1 MAINAGKLLPSSKSN
16 AIVSR
21 ESARKLSVSNNY
33 SFREDSQF
41 LNQKKNRPSQ
51 WMIIKKQV
59 IKIENFVKRKY
70 VEDVKK
76 QKEEDRLAEQSK
88 RKKREEKLED
98 KPKADEKLPNI
109 PSLPKLGFL
118 DGIKKFI
125 VNMILGFI
133 AFRLIEHLPKIANF
147 LKILAPAV
155 DFFIDFSGKLLDGLV
170 TFIDW
175 GYKAYD
181 FTRKQL
187 KSFGGENFV
196 KIFDTFNGAVGKV
209 IEAAIITAIVLGN
222 QGSGGGLGGERG
234 GRPGGG
240 GRPGRGGR
248 PKTYHDGFFRR
259 GDTRSV
265 GKTMQ
270 GGNLGYQQALRG
282 KYAGAD
288 AVDDAIM
295 KRYFQKYG
303 RNQFIQRFGQ
313 EGLKKLPG
321 GMARSGAE
329 NLARK
334 GLVSLA
340 GKGGAKAVLGA
351 VRPLLKRLPIIGA
364 LIDFGLS
371 VALGED
377 PGRAAFKAIGAGLLG
392 SIGAAVGSVVPIA
405 GNLIGGIV
413 GGIAGDAIGGAL
425 YDMFF
430 GGKKPQ
436 SKGKVKGKVE
446 GKFGGGITRGGK
458 TQGSVKRKVKKPTT
472 KRSITTEPTKLNPG
486 KDAGGL
492 KDIQR
497 VFPKSTNLDIV
508 NPLGYLEE
516 SYNKTSKIPFFGSLF
531 GIATKTILGEKP
543 NSLDYKNAGVGLN
556 SWINNT
562 FSGEVLR
569 TGGAFAG
576 GGEVN
581 AEMFMKGEDLTNV
594 IAKSVQENVSSKIDD
609 SINELMKQLMLK
621 DIEKKSGVEGKDQ
634 TTGEGDILHGT
645 TPGEYGPI
653 LDLIASVEAVGG
665 YDVVNGGKI
674 DGLSKMTISQARQA
688 ALRSGG
694 SGAMGRYQ
702 QMPQFVLNRAR
713 SVGLNPDTDL
723 FNEEN
728 QNKLAILLIDGA
740 GYKKWKSGGMSTEQF
755 AHNLSA
761 TWRGL
766 PEGPNNLTYQDQ
778 YASGNKSHTTWANV
792 IATLSAVKS
801 GKISG
806 GQVGG
811 GILGTGRVGAVDQFT
826 SIASKFGLQMTSD
839 YRSGDPGYHG
849 KNRARDYSNDAV
861 GRGTPEQLRFAQH
874 LVQNYGSSLTQL
886 IYTPLGFGIANG
898 KRVGLDY
905 WGERTNAGHYDHVH
919 VALAKGGLV
928 DGVTYAMLGERGRE
942 FVFDSNTTETV
953 KAALPGFLES
963 LNSASNVSSVLKV
976 IQAYASYD
984 NAAPQEILIDDDQP
998 SMMDYQSQSM
1008 NSQGLMMQVS
1018 SSSGGSDPFEIL
1030 DRLPG

>member
-21 ESARKLSVSNNY
+21 ESARKISVSNNY
-33 SFREDSQF
+33 SFREDSQL

-155 DFFIDFSGKLLDGLV
+155 DFFIDFSGKLLNGLV

-209 IEAAIITAIVLGN
+209 IEAAITTAIVLGS
-222 QGSGGGLGGERG
+222 Q
-234 GRPGGG
+234 
-240 GRPGRGGR
+240 
-248 PKTYHDGFFRR
+248 
-259 GDTRSV
+259 
-265 GKTMQ
+265 
-270 GGNLGYQQALRG
+270 
-282 KYAGAD
+282 
-288 AVDDAIM
+288 
-295 KRYFQKYG
+295 
-303 RNQFIQRFGQ
+303 
-313 EGLKKLPG
+313 
-321 GMARSGAE
+321 
-329 NLARK
+329 
-334 GLVSLA
+334 
-340 GKGGAKAVLGA
+340 GKGGVLDVGTDI
-351 VRPLLKRLPIIGA
+351 VSDRVLKRGAQQAATSAASQAGGTAAQAGGIGA
-364 LIDFGLS
+364 GAAGAI
-371 VALGED
+371 VA
-377 PGRAAFKAIGAGLLG
+377 GAGLLASALG
-392 SIGAAVGSVVPIA
+392 EGAFQLRKFAIKPIQNLENEYKKDKNPLTKIGRGIILNMIKPLFGIFQTAGFLLDVVGSPFRYAIELIRYPFLNEDDKKKQA
-405 GNLIGGIV
+405 TNLAKFDARIREDLRKAFNMLTL
-413 GGIAGDAIGGAL
+413 GIAFKDKGSFGNIYGNQGAQKE
-425 YDMFF
+425 MV
-430 GGKKPQ
+430 
-436 SKGKVKGKVE
+436 SKMA
-446 GKFGGGITRGGK
+446 GGGITRGGK
-458 TQGSVKRKVKKPTT
+458 TQGGVKRKVKKPTT

-497 VFPKSTNLDIV
+497 VFPKSTNLDTV

-543 NSLDYKNAGVGLN
+543 NSLDYKNAAVGLN

-634 TTGEGDILHGT
+634 STGEGDILHGT
-645 TPGEYGPI
+645 TPGEYGSI

-778 YASGNKSHTTWANV
+778 YASGNKAHTTWANV

-811 GILGTGRVGAVDQFT
+811 GILGTGIALGSGYGSAGSKISGELGRFIKSRLQSPAQFQAVT
-826 SIASKFGLQMTSD
+826 EH
-839 YRSGDPGYHG
+839 PEHG
-849 KNRARDYSNDAV
+849 GV
-861 GRGTPEQLRFAQH
+861 RGTHASGSYHYSGRALDIGAYTREQGPILNVIAEFNRMKG
-874 LVQNYGSSLTQL
+874 VKPVEL
-886 IYTPLGFGIANG
+886 ITG
-898 KRVGLDY
+898 
-905 WGERTNAGHYDHVH
+905 RTDPAGHSDHVH
-919 VALAKGGLV
+919 VAYSKGGLV
-928 DGVTYAMLGERGRE
+928 DGVTYAMMGERGRE

-984 NAAPQEILIDDDQP
+984 NATPQEILIDDDQP
-998 SMMDYQSQSM
+998 SMMDYQSQGM
-1008 NSQGLMMQVS
+1008 NDQSFMMQIS
-1018 SSSGGSDPFEIL
+1018 QSGGGSDPFQIL

>member
-21 ESARKLSVSNNY
+21 ESARKISVSNNY
-33 SFREDSQF
+33 SFREDSQL

-155 DFFIDFSGKLLDGLV
+155 DFFIDFSGKLLNGLV

-209 IEAAIITAIVLGN
+209 IEAAITTAIVLGS
-222 QGSGGGLGGERG
+222 Q
-234 GRPGGG
+234 
-240 GRPGRGGR
+240 
-248 PKTYHDGFFRR
+248 
-259 GDTRSV
+259 
-265 GKTMQ
+265 
-270 GGNLGYQQALRG
+270 
-282 KYAGAD
+282 
-288 AVDDAIM
+288 
-295 KRYFQKYG
+295 
-303 RNQFIQRFGQ
+303 
-313 EGLKKLPG
+313 
-321 GMARSGAE
+321 
-329 NLARK
+329 
-334 GLVSLA
+334 
-340 GKGGAKAVLGA
+340 GKGGVLDVGTDI
-351 VRPLLKRLPIIGA
+351 VSDRVLKRGAQQAATSAASQAGGTAAQAGGIGA
-364 LIDFGLS
+364 GAAGAI
-371 VALGED
+371 VA
-377 PGRAAFKAIGAGLLG
+377 GAGLLASALG
-392 SIGAAVGSVVPIA
+392 EGAFQLRKFAIKPIQNLENEYKKDKNPLTKIGRGIILNMIKPLFGIFQTAGFLLDVVGSPFRYAIELIRYPFLNEDDKKKQA
-405 GNLIGGIV
+405 TNLAKFDARIREDLRKAFNMLTL
-413 GGIAGDAIGGAL
+413 GIAFKDKGSFGNIYGNQGAQKE
-425 YDMFF
+425 MV
-430 GGKKPQ
+430 
-436 SKGKVKGKVE
+436 SKMA
-446 GKFGGGITRGGK
+446 GGGITRGGK

-497 VFPKSTNLDIV
+497 VFPKSTNLDTV

-543 NSLDYKNAGVGLN
+543 NSLDYKNAAVGLN

-634 TTGEGDILHGT
+634 STGEGDILHGT

-702 QMPQFVLNRAR
+702 QMPQYVLNRAR
-713 SVGLNPDTDL
+713 SIGLNPDTDL

-811 GILGTGRVGAVDQFT
+811 GILGTQSGSLFEAKSLAESMKVPLYSHVRKDNPNSYHYDGRAMDF
-826 SIASKFGLQMTSD
+826 
-839 YRSGDPGYHG
+839 
-849 KNRARDYSNDAV
+849 SNDGV
-861 GRGTPEQLRFAQH
+861 GNGTPEQLALAKEYVKR
-874 LVQNYGSSLTQL
+874 YGATAKE
-886 IYTPLGFGIANG
+886 IFYTPLGFSIKDGKKVSPIA
-898 KRVGLDY
+898 
-905 WGERTNAGHYDHVH
+905 ASGHYNHVH
-919 VALAKGGLV
+919 VAFAKGGLV
-928 DGVTYAMLGERGRE
+928 DGVTYAMMGERGRE

-998 SMMDYQSQSM
+998 SMMDYQSQGM
-1008 NSQGLMMQVS
+1008 NDQSFMMQIS
-1018 SSSGGSDPFEIL
+1018 QSGGGSDPFQIL

>member
-21 ESARKLSVSNNY
+21 ESARKISVSNNY
-33 SFREDSQF
+33 SFREDSQL

-155 DFFIDFSGKLLDGLV
+155 DFFIDFSGKLLNGLV

-209 IEAAIITAIVLGN
+209 IEAAITTAIVLGS
-222 QGSGGGLGGERG
+222 Q
-234 GRPGGG
+234 
-240 GRPGRGGR
+240 
-248 PKTYHDGFFRR
+248 
-259 GDTRSV
+259 
-265 GKTMQ
+265 
-270 GGNLGYQQALRG
+270 
-282 KYAGAD
+282 
-288 AVDDAIM
+288 
-295 KRYFQKYG
+295 
-303 RNQFIQRFGQ
+303 
-313 EGLKKLPG
+313 
-321 GMARSGAE
+321 
-329 NLARK
+329 
-334 GLVSLA
+334 
-340 GKGGAKAVLGA
+340 GKGGVLDVGTDI
-351 VRPLLKRLPIIGA
+351 VSDRVLKRGAQQAATSAASQAGGTAAQAGGIGA
-364 LIDFGLS
+364 GAAGAI
-371 VALGED
+371 VA
-377 PGRAAFKAIGAGLLG
+377 GAGLLASALG
-392 SIGAAVGSVVPIA
+392 EGAFQLRKFAIKPIQNLENEYKKDKNPLTKIGRGIILNMIKPLFGIFQTAGFLLDVVGSPFRYAIELIRYPFLNEDDKKKQA
-405 GNLIGGIV
+405 TNLAKFDARIREDLRKAFNMLTL
-413 GGIAGDAIGGAL
+413 GIAFKDKGSFGNIYGNQGAQKE
-425 YDMFF
+425 MV
-430 GGKKPQ
+430 
-436 SKGKVKGKVE
+436 SKMA
-446 GKFGGGITRGGK
+446 GGGITRGGK
-458 TQGSVKRKVKKPTT
+458 TQGGVERKVKKPTT

-497 VFPKSTNLDIV
+497 VFPKSTNLDTV

-634 TTGEGDILHGT
+634 STGEGDILHGT
-645 TPGEYGPI
+645 TPGEYGSI

-778 YASGNKSHTTWANV
+778 YASGNKAHTTWANV

-811 GILGTGRVGAVDQFT
+811 GILGTGRLSAVDQFT

-849 KNRARDYSNDAV
+849 KNRARDYQTIGAPGNS
-861 GRGTPEQLRFAQH
+861 GTQSQMKFAQH

-905 WGERTNAGHYDHVH
+905 WGEKTNAGHYNHVH

-928 DGVTYAMLGERGRE
+928 DGVTYAMMGERGRE

-998 SMMDYQSQSM
+998 SMMDYQSQGM
-1008 NSQGLMMQVS
+1008 NDQSFMMQIS
-1018 SSSGGSDPFEIL
+1018 QSGGGSDPFQIL